1 MLSLAT
7 LTPID
12 QLPGMLWPALKQTLE
27 MVGVTM
33 LIVVALDTPL
43 GTVLHNTRP
52 GGLFPHR
59 RVNAVIGWITNLGRS
74 LPFLVLMAAII
85 PFTRLITG
93 TTIGIWA
100 AVVPMTIAGTP
111 FFARLVENALREV
124 PREVTDVARASGG
137 STMQIILHAQLS
149 EAMPGLAAGLT
160 FNSVGM
166 LEYSAIAGAI
176 GARRYR
182 LSRRR
187 LRLPALRHQRDDR
200 LDHRPRRPRPGDPA
214 ARRLRRT
221 PPEARLTPTRG
232 VGPPPLP
239 TPGETTPP

>member
-7 LTPID
+7 QTPIGE
-12 QLPGMLWPALKQTLE
+12 LPGMLWPALKQTLE

-33 LIVVALDTPL
+33 AIVVILGTPL

-59 RVNAVIGWITNLGRS
+59 RVNAVVGWITNLGRS

-176 GARRYR
+176 GAGGIGYLAVVYGYQRFDTNVMVASIVV
-182 LSRRR
+182 LVVLVQAIQLLGDFAVRR
-187 LRLPALRHQRDDR
+187 LK
-200 LDHRPRRPRPGDPA
+200 
-214 ARRLRRT
+214 
-221 PPEARLTPTRG
+221 RG
-232 VGPPPLP
+232 
-239 TPGETTPP
+239 

>member
-7 LTPID
+7 VTPVD
-12 QLPGMLWPALKQTLE
+12 QLPAMLWPALEQTLE

-33 LIVVALDTPL
+33 AIVVTLGTPL
-43 GTVLHNTRP
+43 GTALHNTGR

-59 RVNAVIGWITNLGRS
+59 RLNAAIGWVTNLARS

-111 FFARLVENALREV
+111 FFARLVETSLREV
-124 PREVTDVARASGG
+124 PREVTDVARAAGG
-137 STMQIILHAQLS
+137 STMQIIVHAQLS
-149 EAMPGLAAGLT
+149 EALPSLAAGLT

-176 GARRYR
+176 GAGGIGYLAVVYGYQRFDTNVMIASIVV
-182 LSRRR
+182 LVVLVQAIQLTGDFAVRR
-187 LRLPALRHQRDDR
+187 LK
-200 LDHRPRRPRPGDPA
+200 
-214 ARRLRRT
+214 
-221 PPEARLTPTRG
+221 RG
-232 VGPPPLP
+232 
-239 TPGETTPP
+239 

>member
-7 LTPID
+7 LTPIH

-33 LIVVALDTPL
+33 LIVIALGTPL

-160 FNSVGM
+160 FNTVGM

-176 GARRYR
+176 GAGGIGYLAVVYGYQRFDTNVMIASIIV
-182 LSRRR
+182 LVALVQAIQLLGDFAVRR
-187 LRLPALRHQRDDR
+187 LK
-200 LDHRPRRPRPGDPA
+200 
-214 ARRLRRT
+214 
-221 PPEARLTPTRG
+221 RG
-232 VGPPPLP
+232 
-239 TPGETTPP
+239 

>member
-33 LIVVALDTPL
+33 LIVVALGTPL

-52 GGLFPHR
+52 QGLFPHR
-59 RVNAVIGWITNLGRS
+59 RLNAVIGWVTNLGRS

-85 PFTRLITG
+85 PFTRLVTG

-160 FNSVGM
+160 FNTVGM

-176 GARRYR
+176 GAGGIGYLAVVYGYQRFDTNVMIASIVV
-182 LSRRR
+182 LVALVQAIQLLGDFAVRR
-187 LRLPALRHQRDDR
+187 LK
-200 LDHRPRRPRPGDPA
+200 
-214 ARRLRRT
+214 
-221 PPEARLTPTRG
+221 RG
-232 VGPPPLP
+232 
-239 TPGETTPP
+239 

>member
-27 MVGVTM
+27 MVGATM
-33 LIVVALDTPL
+33 LIVVALGTPL

-59 RVNAVIGWITNLGRS
+59 RLNAVIGWITNLGRS

-176 GARRYR
+176 GAGGIGYLAVVYGYQRFDTNVMIASIVV
-182 LSRRR
+182 LVALVQAIQLLGDFAVRR
-187 LRLPALRHQRDDR
+187 LK
-200 LDHRPRRPRPGDPA
+200 
-214 ARRLRRT
+214 
-221 PPEARLTPTRG
+221 RG
-232 VGPPPLP
+232 
-239 TPGETTPP
+239 